1 MPELALTQR
10 DELSDLT
17 RAAAAG
23 SEEAWTDLV
32 TRLDAVLHTVAR
44 RYRLGAADVDDV
56 VQTAWLRALEHVE
69 RLNDPG
75 AIAGWL
81 VTTTR
86 REAMRTLQRAV
97 REVLTDDTA
106 GIDEPDVA
114 GPETAVIARER
125 RLALR
130 GAVRRLPGRQ
140 RDVVASLLC
149 SPSASYERVAM
160 QLAMP
165 MGSIGPTRDR
175 ALARLR
181 EDRELERAVRP

>member
-56 VQTAWLRALEHVE
+56 VQTAWLRALDHVE

-106 GIDEPDVA
+106 AIDEPDVA
-114 GPETAVIARER
+114 GPETAVIAHER
-125 RLALR
+125 HLALR

-149 SPSASYERVAM
+149 SPSATYERVAM

-181 EDRELERAVRP
+181 EDRELERAVRS

>member
-1 MPELALTQR
+1 MPECSATR
-10 DELSDLT
+10 ESDLSHLT

-23 SEEAWTDLV
+23 SEQAWTDLV
-32 TRLDAVLHTVAR
+32 TRLDGVLHTVAR
-44 RYRLGAADVDDV
+44 RYRLGTADVDDV
-56 VQTAWLRALEHVE
+56 VQTAWLRALDHVE

-106 GIDEPDVA
+106 AIDEPDVA
-114 GPETAVIARER
+114 GPETEAIARER
-125 RLALR
+125 CVALR

-140 RDVVASLLC
+140 RDLVASLLC
-149 SPSASYERVAM
+149 SPSATYEHVAVA
-160 QLAMP
+160 LAMP
-165 MGSIGPTRDR
+165 IGSIGPTRDR

-181 EDRELERAVRP
+181 EDRELERTLRS

>member
-1 MPELALTQR
+1 MAEPILTGQA
-10 DELSDLT
+10 DLSHLS
-17 RAAAAG
+17 RAAATG
-23 SEEAWTDLV
+23 DEQAWTDLV
-32 TRLDAVLHTVAR
+32 HRLDGMLHTVAR

-56 VQTAWLRALEHVE
+56 VQTTWLRALDHVE

-97 REVLTDDTA
+97 REILTDTA
-106 GIDEPDVA
+106 AIDEPDVA
-114 GPETAVIARER
+114 GPETAAIARER
-125 RLALR
+125 RVALR

-140 RDVVASLLC
+140 RELVASLLC
-149 SPSASYERVAM
+149 SPSATYEHVAV

-181 EDRELERAVRP
+181 EDPELERAVRA

>member
-1 MPELALTQR
+1 MPELTLTQR

-56 VQTAWLRALEHVE
+56 VQTAWLRALDHVE

-106 GIDEPDVA
+106 AIDEPDVA

-149 SPSASYERVAM
+149 SPSATYERVAV

-181 EDRELERAVRP
+181 EDRELERAVRS

>member
-56 VQTAWLRALEHVE
+56 VQTAWLRALDHVE

-165 MGSIGPTRDR
+165 RGSIGPTRDR